1 MNFILYLGKSTSG
14 KWAILFISIGLGI
27 SLSYISLFC
36 QGYSMSNLISIFQ
49 SPDPKDGLA
58 LGWANSFQQLGMF
71 GLSWWLLNREFTTI
85 QPLERKHYP
94 FIISALVGILW
105 LILSYGL
112 IEFSSAINQFLLS
125 LNENVQNWAH
135 QKELNSWKIQ
145 VALLSNNSGW
155 GLIQVVLIVAIIPGV
170 LEELFFR
177 SILLRWKLQS
187 LSPFW
192 AILLNGFIFSFI
204 HFQFEGFLARWMLG
218 AMLGYAYW
226 KTGKIGVSIA
236 MHVLNNLM
244 SILLYIFVYQ
254 EMNFSQDHW
263 IHHPLAILVSSLFF
277 IAGWKGINYLWRPKG
292 LSS

>member
-1 MNFILYLGKSTSG
+1 MT
-14 KWAILFISIGLGI
+14 
-27 SLSYISLFC
+27 
-36 QGYSMSNLISIFQ
+36 NLISIFN
-49 SPDPKDGLA
+49 SPDPKNGLA
-58 LGWANSFQQLGMF
+58 LGWANAFQQLGMF
-71 GLSWWLLNREFTTI
+71 GLSWWLLKSQFPLLNRSEN
-85 QPLERKHYP
+85 KHYP
-94 FIISALVGILW
+94 IIISALVGMMW

-112 IEFSSAINQFLLS
+112 IEFSSAINQFLLE
-125 LNENVQNWAH
+125 LNENLQNWAH

-145 VALLSNNSGW
+145 AALLSNNQGW
-155 GLIQVVLIVAIIPGV
+155 GLFQVIILVAIIPGV

-192 AILLNGFIFSFI
+192 AILINGFIFSFI

-218 AMLGYAYW
+218 VMLGYAYW

-254 EMNFSQDHW
+254 EMNFAQDHW

>member
-1 MNFILYLGKSTSG
+1 MESLAFFGKSTSG
-14 KWAILFISIGLGI
+14 KWAVIFICFGFGI
-27 SLSYISLFC
+27 SLSYIFLFT
-36 QGYSMSNLISIFQ
+36 QGYSITNLKSILL
-49 SPDPKDGLA
+49 DPGQKDGLA
-58 LGWANSFQQLGMF
+58 LGWANAFQQLGMF
-71 GLSWWLLNREFTTI
+71 GLSWWLLNRQFTTI
-85 QPLERKHYP
+85 HLPERKHYP
-94 FIISALVGILW
+94 TIISTIVGILW
-105 LILSYGL
+105 MILSYGL
-112 IEFSSAINQFLLS
+112 IEFSGAVNQFVLS
-125 LNENVQNWAH
+125 LNETLQNWAH

-145 VALLSNNSGW
+145 AALLSNNKGW
-155 GLIQVVLIVAIIPGV
+155 GLFQLILLVAIIPGI

-187 LSPFW
+187 ISPYW
-192 AILLNGFIFSFI
+192 AILINGFIFSFI